1 LGNVPSRFERAPTRQ
16 QIKHEVAFARPELGP
31 RTLISW
37 FPDLTPSS
45 HQHDQALACVVA
57 GVARCPR
64 AKTPATRAGP
74 DAYYSC
80 MGSGAPTGLLACA
93 VCGAELPTTVKFCFE
108 CGAPVPVAAERETR
122 RTVTSLFTDVTGST
136 AMGEQLDPEA
146 FRGVLGRYFAVARTA
161 VERHGGTVEKFV
173 GDAVLAVFGIPDVHE
188 DDALRAVRAAAELN
202 DAVTVLSERLLAEL
216 GVRLAIRT
224 GVNTGSVVT
233 GLSRAGGSFA
243 TGDAVNTAARLEQ
256 AAGDGEILIGAST
269 YALVRDAV
277 EVESVAD
284 VRAKGKAEAVPAY
297 RLLRVL
303 DAVHGRRRRED
314 VPLVGRT
321 QENRALDDAFAR
333 TVRSGRSQM
342 VTVLGPP
349 GIGKSRLVGEF
360 LTRVGDRAD
369 VAQGRCISYGQGI
382 TYWPLVQAL
391 RHALRLS
398 GTESREISRH
408 ALEQALGAVKDRDQV
423 VEVLLPLLGKSGVP
437 SGAEQT
443 SWSVRRLLEELAARR
458 PLVLSVDDLHWAEPT
473 LLELLERVREE
484 LCDLPLLLLCQARPE
499 FLEQHPGWGSRAA
512 NVMTFDLNPLSP
524 GEIEASITGLLGSGA
539 PAGLAAAVT
548 DWSGGNPLFVEEI
561 VAHLVESRILEQEA
575 DNRWRLVGEL
585 GRAELPPT
593 VSALL
598 AARLDRLPAA
608 EHDLVSRMSVIGL
621 EFSTVDA
628 ELLAETESKAGVGLF
643 LMALT
648 RRDLVRRVRSPQ
660 GDTWAFKHI
669 LVRDAAYDGL
679 AKSVRAELH
688 ERFADGLAAR
698 DEAEGGGERAG
709 FVAHHLEQ
717 AARYRRELAARGPEV
732 DGLVNRAV
740 GALVLAA
747 ELARDRARFEDHAA
761 YLERALRL
769 EPNTSR
775 VRRRILAGMTDHHE
789 DVMEMVRVGEVLDAF
804 EADLDDTAE
813 ALEHA
818 FLHMMR
824 LQHEMDKGS
833 AIDPAEVA
841 SAAQALVSL
850 GRAASDATSVVR
862 GLRVICTCSAMLCL
876 WRDAAATSTE
886 IIRIGGS
893 PAHARDAR
901 WMRQAAL
908 LFGEGTIH
916 ETRDLVRSEAEISG
930 HSDRQAWY
938 ELCVEALAA
947 AADRAPDMHNS
958 LGEAVAQGEELYA
971 AGRLTERT
979 NPVLI
984 SGFAMA
990 RDLDGAIAYAQL
1002 VNDIYR
1008 QSGALAFASTY
1019 TLQQAMLMLER
1030 GDSSEIVVPLVDEAE
1045 ACTSPYDASSVSY
1058 GSACRA
1064 ILALRSGDHNRAQRL
1079 AVEALRVVDRTHQMW
1094 QRADLLR
1101 WLSAVPRATGDQALE
1116 RRMLE
1121 EAAAMYARKEIRSY
1135 DAEISHRLAQLG
1147 RVGP

>member
-1 LGNVPSRFERAPTRQ
+1 
-16 QIKHEVAFARPELGP
+16 
-31 RTLISW
+31 
-37 FPDLTPSS
+37 
-45 HQHDQALACVVA
+45 VVA
-57 GVARCPR
+57 GWPSCSRV
-64 AKTPATRAGP
+64 KTPATRAAP
-74 DAYYSC
+74 DVYYPS

-93 VCGAELPTTVKFCFE
+93 ACGAELATTVKFCFE
-108 CGAPVPVAAERETR
+108 CGAPVPAAAERETR
-122 RTVTSLFTDVTGST
+122 RTVTLLFTDVTGST

-173 GDAVLAVFGIPDVHE
+173 GDAVLAVFGVPEVHE

-202 DAVTVLSERLLAEL
+202 DAVTVLSERLLPEL

-233 GLSRAGGSFA
+233 GSSRAGGSFA

-284 VRAKGKAEAVPAY
+284 VRAKGKAEPVPAY

-303 DAVHGRRRRED
+303 DALHGRRRRED

-321 QENRALDDAFAR
+321 QENRALDDAFVR

-360 LTRVGDRAD
+360 LLRVGDRAD
-369 VAQGRCISYGQGI
+369 VAQGRCVSYGQGI

-398 GTESREISRH
+398 GTESGEISRH

-423 VEVLLPLLGKSGVP
+423 VEVLLALLGKTGLP
-437 SGAEQT
+437 TETEQT
-443 SWSVRRLLEELAARR
+443 SWSVRRLLEQLATRR
-458 PLVLSVDDLHWAEPT
+458 PLVLSIDDLHWAEPS

-484 LCDLPLLLLCQARPE
+484 ICDLPLLLLCQARPE
-499 FLEQHPGWGSRAA
+499 FLEQHPGWGSGAV
-512 NVMTFDLNPLSP
+512 NVMTFDLDPLSP
-524 GEIEASITGLLGSGA
+524 GEIEASVAGLLGGGA
-539 PAGLAAAVT
+539 PDGLVVAVS

-561 VAHLVESRILEQEA
+561 VAHLVEVGILAQGPEDQWRI
-575 DNRWRLVGEL
+575 VGEL
-585 GRAELPPT
+585 GRAGLPPT

-598 AARLDRLPAA
+598 AARLDRLPVA
-608 EHDLVSRMSVIGL
+608 ERDLLSRVSVIGL
-621 EFSTVDA
+621 EFTTPDA
-628 ELLAETESKAGVGLF
+628 ELLAETESRAGVGAL
-643 LMALT
+643 LLALT

-669 LVRDAAYDGL
+669 LVRDAAYGGL

-688 ERFADGLAAR
+688 ERFADGLAAS
-698 DEAEGGGERAG
+698 DEAEGRGERAG
-709 FVAHHLEQ
+709 FVAHHLEL
-717 AARYRRELAARGPEV
+717 ATRYRRELAARGPGV
-732 DGLVNRAV
+732 DALVDRAV
-740 GALVLAA
+740 RALVAAA
-747 ELARDRARFEDHAA
+747 EQARDSARFEDHAA
-761 YLERALRL
+761 YLKRALRL
-769 EPNTSR
+769 EPVTPR
-775 VRRRILAGMTDHHE
+775 VRRTILAGMVDHHY
-789 DVMEMVRVGEVLDAF
+789 DVNEADHVGEVLDAF
-804 EADLDDTAE
+804 EADLDDTAD
-813 ALEHA
+813 ALANA
-818 FLHMMR
+818 FLRMMR
-824 LQHEMDKGS
+824 LHHEMSIAS

-841 SAAQALVSL
+841 LAAQELVSL
-850 GRAASDATSVVR
+850 GRAASDATFVVR
-862 GLRVICTCSAMLCL
+862 GLGVICTCSAMLGL

-886 IIRIGGS
+886 IIRIGS
-893 PAHARDAR
+893 PAQAREARMTQSDAF
-901 WMRQAAL
+901 L
-908 LFGEGTIH
+908 LGDGTIR
-916 ETRDLVRSEAEISG
+916 ESRDLIRSESEASG
-930 HSDRQAWY
+930 HSDRQGWSDLVAD
-938 ELCVEALAA
+938 ALVA
-947 AADRAPDMHNS
+947 AADLAPDLHQAI
-958 LGEAVAQGEELYA
+958 GAAVARGEELYA
-971 AGRLTERT
+971 AGKLTDPT
-979 NPVLI
+979 YPSLI
-984 SGFAMA
+984 GCLEMS
-990 RDLDGAIAYAQL
+990 RDLDGAIAYAQR
-1002 VNDIYR
+1002 VNDGFR
-1008 QSGALAFASTY
+1008 QSGALAYASTC
-1019 TLQQAMLMLER
+1019 TLHQALLMLER

-1058 GSACRA
+1058 RGACRA
-1064 ILALRSGDHNRAQRL
+1064 ILALRSGDHDRAQRL
-1079 AVEALRVVDRTHQMW
+1079 AEEALRVVDRTHQTW
-1094 QRADLLR
+1094 GRADLRR

-1135 DAEISHRLAQLG
+1135 DAEISHRLAELG